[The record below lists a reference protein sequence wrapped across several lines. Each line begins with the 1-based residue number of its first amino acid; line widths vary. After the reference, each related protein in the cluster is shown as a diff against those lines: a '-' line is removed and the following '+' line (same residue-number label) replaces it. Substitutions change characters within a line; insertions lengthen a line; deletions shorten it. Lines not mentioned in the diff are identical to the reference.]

1 MLLYA
6 VTIFTSAFLLFLVQ
20 PVIAK
25 QILPWFGGSATVW
38 TTCLVF
44 FQTTLLLGYAYADWT
59 VRRLAPRNALV
70 LHAVLLVASIALL
83 PIVPAAFWK
92 PAGAENPSWLIL
104 GMLTATIGLPYFLL
118 STTSPL
124 VQVWF
129 ARRFPARSPYRLF
142 ALSNLASMI
151 ALLGYPFL
159 LEPWVVTRAQA
170 WGWSAGYV
178 AFVALCIAAGYASRR
193 APHAMRQRR

>member
-59 VRRLAPRNALV
+59 VRRLTARNALV
-70 LHAVLLVASIALL
+70 VHA
-83 PIVPAAFWK
+83 
-92 PAGAENPSWLIL
+92 
-104 GMLTATIGLPYFLL
+104 
-118 STTSPL
+118 
-124 VQVWF
+124 
-129 ARRFPARSPYRLF
+129 R
-142 ALSNLASMI
+142 
-151 ALLGYPFL
+151 
-159 LEPWVVTRAQA
+159 
-170 WGWSAGYV
+170 
-178 AFVALCIAAGYASRR
+178 
-193 APHAMRQRR
+193 